1 MKYCSLCGSDQLN
14 FLIPPGDSLPRHI
27 CKSCG
32 EIHYS
37 NPKIIVGALPVWE
50 DKILLCKRAIEPRYG
65 KWTLPCGYMENAE
78 TVEEGAIR
86 ETAEEAK
93 ANIKIISL
101 QSVYSIPHINQI
113 YMIFLADLVD
123 LNFSPGEESLEVE
136 LYNEEDIP
144 WKEIAFSAV
153 QFSLETFL
161 RDRRDNTLGYT
172 RVGKFY
178 RNIKDY

>member
-1 MKYCSLCGSDQLN
+1 
-14 FLIPPGDSLPRHI
+14 
-27 CKSCG
+27 
-32 EIHYS
+32 
-37 NPKIIVGALPVWE
+37 
-50 DKILLCKRAIEPRYG
+50 
-65 KWTLPCGYMENAE
+65 
-78 TVEEGAIR
+78 
-86 ETAEEAK
+86 
-93 ANIKIISL
+93 
-101 QSVYSIPHINQI
+101 
-113 YMIFLADLVD
+113 MIFLADLVD